1 MCNESEEGDLLIQY
15 TFSVKYD
22 QKLQETLAPYNREDA
37 TMGFLT
43 LANTIL
49 TSCNMRKVNAQYR
62 LDQLLL
68 SCITDE
74 EIILLGDLL
83 DKTFFWTD

>member
-1 MCNESEEGDLLIQY
+1 
-15 TFSVKYD
+15 
-22 QKLQETLAPYNREDA
+22 
-37 TMGFLT
+37 
-43 LANTIL
+43 
-49 TSCNMRKVNAQYR
+49 MRKVNAQYR